1 METGTFPF
9 ETSCLLV
16 LVDAVLPPVSSL
28 AFSCVA
34 PVFQIA
40 EYQDDTEVHVAVVV
54 SELVTAAESF
64 HREYAAASLVVV

>member
-1 METGTFPF
+1 METGIFPF

-40 EYQDDTEVHVAVVV
+40 GTEVHVAVVV

>member
-1 METGTFPF
+1 METGIFPF

-40 EYQDDTEVHVAVVV
+40 EVHVAVVV